1 VVAFADIIDFLLTLL
16 TDEEAQA
23 EFDKDPQGA
32 LADAGLEGVSAAD
45 IRDARLQL
53 ADSGAISATDDGR
66 GSSYPDGD
74 DPVREIGYTTQH
86 YVADEHAGYGHTGH
100 DGGQADLSLVDR
112 SVTIDD
118 RDTFFFQSISDDDVT
133 IEQDNSVNTQVAVQ
147 DNDVNVSDDDTTINA
162 EDSFNSDNDLVAIQD
177 NDVNGGDEV
186 IDVDVTGGVTGEPD
200 EPTEP
205 TEPGEPAVDPAGDL
219 AAVSGPTDLDTEEPD
234 PAEDPAAVSELAD
247 PGLESEPVEPDPVAD
262 VADAEDLT
270 ADDLTADDALPV

>member
-16 TDEEAQA
+16 TDEDAQA

-86 YVADEHAGYGHTGH
+86 YVADEHATYDSTGH

-133 IEQDNSVNTQVAVQ
+133 IEQDNSVNTQVAIQ

-162 EDSFNSDNDLVAIQD
+162 EDSFNSDNDQVAIQD

-186 IDVDVTGGVTGEPD
+186 IDIDVTGGVTGEPD
-200 EPTEP
+200 EP
-205 TEPGEPAVDPAGDL
+205 GEPAVDPDADL
-219 AAVSGPTDLDTEEPD
+219 AAVSGPTDLDTEEP
-234 PAEDPAAVSELAD
+234 DPAAVSELAD

-262 VADAEDLT
+262 AADADDLT